1 MERII
6 KEKLYRIVFEADTFS
21 GKLFDVA
28 LLIAILL
35 SVILVMLESVAPIN
49 EKFGVVLKVL
59 EWIIT
64 IFFAI
69 EYVLRIYIV
78 HKPVKYVLSFYGVID
93 LLSVIPTFLDLII
106 SGAGG
111 FMVIRAVRLLR
122 IFRILKLTRY
132 VSVSRE
138 LLYALRASR
147 RKISVF
153 LYAVMMIVIV
163 MGTVM
168 YIVEGPKNGFTS
180 IPESMYW
187 TVVTLT
193 TVGYGDITPHTT
205 IGKMLSAVL
214 MVLGYAIIAVP
225 TGIVTSE
232 LAAKGK
238 RKPTTITCHECL
250 HEAHDPDAK
259 FCKFCGSHL
268 EIME

>member
-1 MERII
+1 MEKKV
-6 KEKLYRIVFEADTFS
+6 KEKLYRIVFEADTFA

-28 LLIAILL
+28 LLIAIVL
-35 SVILVMLESVAPIN
+35 SVILVMLESVPPIN
-49 EKFGVVLKVL
+49 ERFGVILKIL

-64 IFFAI
+64 VFFAI
-69 EYVLRIYIV
+69 EYVLRVYIV
-78 HKPVKYVLSFYGVID
+78 HKPVKYVLSFYGIID

-122 IFRILKLTRY
+122 VFRILKLTRY
-132 VSVSRE
+132 VSESRG

-147 RKISVF
+147 RKISIF
-153 LYAVMMIVIV
+153 LYTVLMIVIV

-168 YIVEGPKNGFTS
+168 YIVEGPENGFTS

-205 IGKMLSAVL
+205 IGKTLSAML
-214 MVLGYAIIAVP
+214 MILGHKRMSNNY
-225 TGIVTSE
+225 GLFIVN
-232 LAAKGK
+232 
-238 RKPTTITCHECL
+238 
-250 HEAHDPDAK
+250 
-259 FCKFCGSHL
+259 
-268 EIME
+268 